1 MDYKQIMMRSANQYN
16 AQEKAYQEKI
26 ASQNEYIHKM
36 FEDVCNFVECLVGDN
51 PNMEITKNE
60 GGRQSGNYVLVKN
73 KCNGYS
79 LRINTPHTFIYGD
92 FQIQFWVV
100 RGMYGKGY
108 YNNYDLYKESIADIM
123 GHIL

>member
-36 FEDVCNFVECLVGDN
+36 FEDVCNFVEYLVGDN
-51 PNMEITKNE
+51 LNMEITKNE
-60 GGRQSGNYVLVKN
+60 GGSQSGNYVLVKN
-73 KCNGYS
+73 KCSGYS
-79 LRINTPHTFIYGD
+79 LRINTPHTFHCGYFVIG
-92 FQIQFWVV
+92 FWVV
-100 RGMYGKGY
+100 RGMYRQGY
-108 YNNYDLYKESIADIM
+108 YNNYDFYKESIADIM